1 MRKILALFVIAFTS
15 VITSVCGQFTNVIVD
30 NNFGP
35 QEPSITINAV
45 NVSQMVAGSNT
56 NNSYYSVDG
65 GATWITTFINS
76 SLGSTGDP
84 CLVSDS
90 LGNIFYFHL
99 SDMYDRIV
107 CQKSINGGLNYNDG
121 FFTWNNNSQLQDK
134 EWATVDRHSN
144 NIYVTWTQYDG
155 GFNPGPQDSSRIY
168 FAKSEDN
175 GTTFSDGVRINKI
188 AGDCLYLDIT
198 DAHPVAGPNGEIYVT
213 FMDSMGIRFNKSIDS
228 GSTWLSSQPLIDS
241 GGAFRYYSIPGV
253 SRIRSMPY
261 SACDNSNS
269 PYRGNVYVSWVDQRN
284 GVNNTDIFFSM
295 SADGGNLWSSAM
307 KVNGDNTTSHQF
319 RNAMTVDQVTGNIYI
334 VYYDRRNYSNDS
346 TDVYLSKSVD
356 GGTSW
361 TDYKISSTG
370 FENPGSDFDGDYIDI
385 AAHDGVVRPIWT
397 RVDNFI
403 TSIWTCL
410 FNELSAGIADT
421 KSNTGMFTI
430 NPNPADIVAAISF
443 SNEIARGEGV
453 ISDVT
458 GRVVKKFTVDHQ
470 REKVID
476 LTGIPSGIYYVIV
489 IGRTG
494 KLIVGK

>member
-175 GTTFSDGVRINKI
+175 GTTFSDGKAFLTSPDTGEVFVVDAKTNTIVDTIKVGEGPRFISSGGGSVWVLNQDDGKVVRIDSVTKKVTASI
-188 AGDCLYLDIT
+188 DAKLSGGGGDIT
-198 DAHPVAGPNGEIYVT
+198 YGEGAVWVTMPGIPVVKINAETNTVMKQYKGYGMGDAIRVAYG
-213 FMDSMGIRFNKSIDS
+213 SIWVS
-228 GSTWLSSQPLIDS
+228 GSKLHRIDK
-241 GGAFRYYSIPGV
+241 P
-253 SRIRSMPY
+253 
-261 SACDNSNS
+261 
-269 PYRGNVYVSWVDQRN
+269 
-284 GVNNTDIFFSM
+284 
-295 SADGGNLWSSAM
+295 
-307 KVNGDNTTSHQF
+307 
-319 RNAMTVDQVTGNIYI
+319 
-334 VYYDRRNYSNDS
+334 
-346 TDVYLSKSVD
+346 
-356 GGTSW
+356 
-361 TDYKISSTG
+361 
-370 FENPGSDFDGDYIDI
+370 
-385 AAHDGVVRPIWT
+385 
-397 RVDNFI
+397 
-403 TSIWTCL
+403 
-410 FNELSAGIADT
+410 
-421 KSNTGMFTI
+421 
-430 NPNPADIVAAISF
+430 
-443 SNEIARGEGV
+443 
-453 ISDVT
+453 
-458 GRVVKKFTVDHQ
+458 VK
-470 REKVID
+470 
-476 LTGIPSGIYYVIV
+476 
-489 IGRTG
+489 
-494 KLIVGK
+494 